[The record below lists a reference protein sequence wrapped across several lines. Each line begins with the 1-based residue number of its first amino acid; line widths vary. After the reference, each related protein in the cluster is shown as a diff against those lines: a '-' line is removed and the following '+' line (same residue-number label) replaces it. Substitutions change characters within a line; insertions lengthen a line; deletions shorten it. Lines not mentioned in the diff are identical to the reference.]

1 MCVHRG
7 GEASAFGYISL
18 LFGLSMMNAYQYEAY
33 RNGEVY
39 QSFPIQ
45 ILKQS
50 GYQMHCSLSFYHPSI
65 HPSISHTLALARSFI
80 YDHACG
86 SLFQSP
92 ESPHHY
98 HHSFII
104 IIVRYL
110 LELGSDSAHCVEMN
124 ISHAAS
130 PIVLILG
137 NLWLISLYIVILD

>member
-65 HPSISHTLALARSFI
+65 HPYHTQALARSFI
-80 YDHACG
+80 YDHTCD
-86 SLFQSP
+86 SLFQSS

-98 HHSFII
+98 YHHSLSSSFVI
-104 IIVRYL
+104 R
-110 LELGSDSAHCVEMN
+110 
-124 ISHAAS
+124 
-130 PIVLILG
+130 P
-137 NLWLISLYIVILD
+137 NLVVTARIA